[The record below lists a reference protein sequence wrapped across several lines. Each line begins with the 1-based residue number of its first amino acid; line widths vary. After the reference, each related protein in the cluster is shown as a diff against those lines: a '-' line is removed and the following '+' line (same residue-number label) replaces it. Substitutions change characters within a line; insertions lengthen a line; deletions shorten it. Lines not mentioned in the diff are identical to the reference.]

1 MGRSLFE
8 RLSLLGYTKHLLDIQ
23 YRMHPSISFFPNSH
37 FYGNQILDAPNVK
50 RKSFEKHYLPS
61 PMFGPYSFINVIDGR
76 EERDDFERS
85 WRNMVEVAIVT
96 KILLNLY
103 KGNSC

>member
-1 MGRSLFE
+1 
-8 RLSLLGYTKHLLDIQ
+8 
-23 YRMHPSISFFPNSH
+23 
-37 FYGNQILDAPNVK
+37 
-50 RKSFEKHYLPS
+50 
-61 PMFGPYSFINVIDGR
+61 MFGPYSFINVIDGR